1 MPKCPLCPAEV
12 QNIRQHLRVVHKVLN
27 VQERDILI
35 KFARSRVKLENLEC
49 PLCQKA
55 PDQRPQRHNCKL
67 SLKVKKKKSFI
78 TIPRD

>member
-49 PLCQKA
+49 PLCHTLFKYVEK
-55 PDQRPQRHNCKL
+55 HLIKGH
-67 SLKVKKKKSFI
+67 
-78 TIPRD
+78 RDTTVSYL

>member
-35 KFARSRVKLENLEC
+35 KFAGPGSSSRTLNV
-49 PLCQKA
+49 PFA
-55 PDQRPQRHNCKL
+55 THF
-67 SLKVKKKKSFI
+67 SSM
-78 TIPRD
+78 